1 MTAAVEHLRS
11 RNDGHSDD
19 PTEEFGP
26 EMRMSGGTLFW
37 VVYTRDA
44 LSSAFGGRA
53 TALCVLGRSIQFLC
67 GPDLI
72 FRQDDRGP
80 RGPVRDPRKPDH
92 ARRLDL
98 RQLGRSAHSRWSR
111 HRRRLPPNHDRDSN
125 LLQQNLG
132 SCVIIL
138 IELSGQVDLVTP

>member
-11 RNDGHSDD
+11 RNDGLSDD

-53 TALCVLGRSIQFLC
+53 VALCVLPATGYRSC
-67 GPDLI
+67 G
-72 FRQDDRGP
+72 
-80 RGPVRDPRKPDH
+80 
-92 ARRLDL
+92 
-98 RQLGRSAHSRWSR
+98 
-111 HRRRLPPNHDRDSN
+111 
-125 LLQQNLG
+125 
-132 SCVIIL
+132 
-138 IELSGQVDLVTP
+138 